1 MQSVTMSRS
10 RHQQQAQPQ
19 QGSNPANEV
28 MEVVTINNVPVENA
42 PHHSYR
48 QPEPTD
54 EAYSA
59 HPAHSAHS
67 ADGLSDAFQQLK
79 LKPKEFVCEFYDI
92 ELVSRNGIVLQYI
105 NTNSPNS
112 TCMIGATRINI
123 TDPRRIPLYLSR
135 HMSVIRQHAVA
146 TLQTHLRLTLCST
159 GCLERLTPEDY
170 SISFSW
176 ATVSELGRQVHPWG
190 RSDLPLSYAA
200 FDNLIAPMWL
210 SKSDTLPTYIVNVYI
225 QLQEPSRRA
234 PIVIQKAKEED
245 EKRAE
250 IAARP
255 QKAAVSRNNSFNGN
269 GNMNVKNV
277 AKIAAEAAAQ
287 STKSVM
293 ESLKRPAP
301 PEPVY
306 PPLPVGAPPEW
317 NKTGRTPIPEGF

>member
-1 MQSVTMSRS
+1 MSRS
-10 RHQQQAQPQ
+10 RHQQSAQQTQ
-19 QGSNPANEV
+19 QGSAPTDV
-28 MEVVTINNVPVENA
+28 MEVVTINNVPVVENA
-42 PHHSYR
+42 DNYHR
-48 QPEPTD
+48 QPEVVGDVYP
-54 EAYSA
+54 
-59 HPAHSAHS
+59 HHN

-92 ELVSRNGIVLQYI
+92 EVVQRTGIVLQYI

-135 HMSVIRQHAVA
+135 HMSVIRQHAVS

-159 GCLERLTPEDY
+159 GCTERLSAEDY

-176 ATVSELGRQVHPWG
+176 ATVSDIGRTVHPWG

-200 FDNLIAPMWL
+200 FDNLISPIWL
-210 SKSDTLPTYIVNVYI
+210 SKTDTCPTYIVNVYI
-225 QLQEPSRRA
+225 QLQEPSRRL
-234 PIVIQKAKEED
+234 PTVLQKAREED

-255 QKAAVSRNNSFNGN
+255 QKTVSRNNSFNGGQKGGHLN
-269 GNMNVKNV
+269 NKDIQ
-277 AKIAAEAAAQ
+277 KIAVQSAQ
-287 STKSVM
+287 ETAKAL

-301 PEPVY
+301 PEPIY
-306 PPLPVGAPPEW
+306 PPLPIGAPPEW
-317 NKTGRTPIPEGF
+317 NKSGRMPIPDNF